1 MVDWWPLSLE
11 DGMATVTKRGR
22 GYQVKIRKTD
32 PYGKFQQ
39 ISRVFQL
46 RRDADRW
53 ARETEASIDR
63 GDYGKVSERMW
74 LSLVEDYL
82 AAYGDSSEKVRV
94 KDVAARRKHLIQ
106 FWSEII
112 GDKHVSHITA
122 HDLLKGQAKA
132 DNGSRA
138 ASTVNKYV
146 FSIQSFLSWCEDQ
159 RFIHR
164 APRIG
169 QRTQAPNRIR
179 WLKKE
184 TELPRFIKALSQ
196 LEDLQFKAFLALA
209 FYTGCRAGEL
219 KSLRWQDVDFIDGTI
234 LFRKTKNNTDRLVGI
249 SGASAALLD
258 HFEASST
265 ISSEC
270 VFVNTNGSTPY
281 NYQRYWDRFCRHI
294 TLKEFRFHDLRHNAA
309 SYLVMNSVPLVEVAA
324 LLGHSNIQTTMRYA
338 HLDPTHNKETVT
350 KLAKAFSL

>member
-1 MVDWWPLSLE
+1 
-11 DGMATVTKRGR
+11 MATVTKRGR
-22 GYQVKIRKTD
+22 GYQVKIRKID
-32 PYGKFQQ
+32 PCGKFQQ

-63 GDYGKVSERMW
+63 GDFGKITERMW

-82 AAYGDSSEKVRV
+82 TAYCDSSEKVRA
-94 KDVAARRKHLIQ
+94 KDVAARRKHLFE
-106 FWSEII
+106 FWSEVI
-112 GDKHVSHITA
+112 GDKHVSQITA
-122 HDLLKGQAKA
+122 HDLLKGQAKV

-146 FSIQSFLSWCEDQ
+146 FSMQSFLSWCESQ
-159 RFIHR
+159 RLINS
-164 APRIG
+164 APRIS

-184 TELPRFIKALSQ
+184 TELPVFIQALDQ
-196 LEDLQFKAFLALA
+196 VKDPQFKAFLSLA

-219 KSLRWQDVDFIDGTI
+219 RSLSWQDVDFKEGTI

-249 SGASAALLD
+249 SSALAALTD
-258 HFEASST
+258 HFEQLPMNGF
-265 ISSEC
+265 ER
-270 VFVNTNGSTPY
+270 VFVNANGSIPY
-281 NYQRYWDRFCRHI
+281 NYQRYWDRFCKQI
-294 TLKEFRFHDLRHNAA
+294 ALEDFRFHDLRHNAA
-309 SYLVMNSVPLVEVAA
+309 SYLVMNSVPVAEVAA

-338 HLDPTHNKETVT
+338 HLDPSHNKETVN
-350 KLAKAFSL
+350 KLANAFLL